1 MLMNAVGIDVSKGK
15 STVAVIQPFGVVIAE
30 PFDVLHTDSGLKEL
44 VSFIKSLSGET
55 KVVMEYTGTYYE
67 PVANALLNAGIF
79 VSVVNPLLL
88 DDYDTNRVRKVKTD
102 KIDALK
108 IASYALDKW
117 IKLRKYEPAETVR
130 KTLQIMNRQCSKL
143 NKILVMQKNS
153 LIALLDCCFP
163 NANTLFTSPR
173 KESDGHEKWVD
184 FVVKFPHVDSVA
196 KLSLSAFKAKYQSW
210 CKKEHYNYN
219 ESKAEQIHAYAR
231 TIVSTLPMTDVVK
244 KMVSEAAKL
253 LNSTLEALGTL
264 HSEMDTLASQLPEY
278 DTVMNLYGVGKVFCS
293 QLIAEIGD
301 VTKLKS
307 NKSLTALAGIDPPPN
322 QSGKDDP
329 KSRRISKRGSPALR
343 RTLFLIMTIYLQHQ
357 PADEP
362 IYQFLDKKRA
372 EGKPYKVYMIAAA
385 HKFLRIY
392 YAYPISPIRT
402 QRLDY
407 HPSVPACK
415 SNKSFLN
422 ISLS

>member
-1 MLMNAVGIDVSKGK
+1 MYPKEKA
-15 STVAVIQPFGVVIAE
+15 VAVIQPFGVIVAE
-30 PFDVLHTDSGLKEL
+30 PFDVFHTDSGLKKL

-55 KVVMEYTGTYYE
+55 KVVMEYTSTYYE
-67 PVANALLNAGIF
+67 PIANALHYAGIF
-79 VSVVNPLLL
+79 VSVVNPLVLN
-88 DDYDTNRVRKVKTD
+88 DYDTNRVRKVKTD
-102 KIDALK
+102 KLDALK
-108 IASYALDKW
+108 IASYVLDNW

-130 KTLQIMNRQCSKL
+130 KTLQIMNRQCIKL

-163 NANTLFTSPR
+163 NANTLFTSPHR
-173 KESDGHEKWVD
+173 VSDGHEKWVD
-184 FVVKFPHVDSVA
+184 FAMKFPHVDSVA

-210 CKKEHYNYN
+210 CKKEHYNYS
-219 ESKAEQIHAYAR
+219 ESKADQIHAYAR
-231 TIVSTLPMTDVVK
+231 TIVSTLPMTESVR
-244 KMVSEAAKL
+244 KMVSDAAKL

-264 HSEMDTLASQLPEY
+264 HSEMDALASQLPEY
-278 DTVMNLYGVGKVFCS
+278 ETVMNLYGVGKVFCS

-301 VTKLKS
+301 VTRLKS

-362 IYQFLDKKRA
+362 VYQFLDKKRA

-392 YAYPISPIRT
+392 YARVKEVMPT
-402 QRLDY
+402 Q
-407 HPSVPACK
+407 
-415 SNKSFLN
+415 
-422 ISLS
+422 

>member
-1 MLMNAVGIDVSKGK
+1 MNAVGIDVSKGK
-15 STVAVIQPFGVVIAE
+15 STVAVIQPFGVIVAK
-30 PFDVLHTDSGLKEL
+30 PFDVFHTDSGLKKL

-55 KVVMEYTGTYYE
+55 EVVMEYTGTYYE
-67 PVANALLNAGIF
+67 PIANALHYAGIF
-79 VSVVNPLLL
+79 VSVVNPLVLN
-88 DDYDTNRVRKVKTD
+88 DYDTNRVRKVKTD
-102 KIDALK
+102 KLDALK

-130 KTLQIMNRQCSKL
+130 KTLQIMNRQCIKL

-173 KESDGHEKWVD
+173 RVSDGHEKWVD
-184 FVVKFPHVDSVA
+184 FAMKFPHVDSVA

-210 CKKEHYNYN
+210 CKKEHYNYS
-219 ESKAEQIHAYAR
+219 ESKADQIHAYAR
-231 TIVSTLPMTDVVK
+231 TIVSTLPMTESVR
-244 KMVSEAAKL
+244 KMVSDAAKL
-253 LNSTLEALGTL
+253 LNSTLEAIANL
-264 HSEMDTLASQLPEY
+264 HKEMDSIASQLPEY
-278 DTVMNLYGVGKVFCS
+278 ETVMSLYGAGKVFCS

-307 NKSLTALAGIDPPPN
+307 SKSLVALAGIDPPPN

-362 IYQFLDKKRA
+362 VYQFLDKKRA

-392 YAYPISPIRT
+392 YARVKEVMP
-402 QRLDY
+402 
-407 HPSVPACK
+407 K
-415 SNKSFLN
+415 E
-422 ISLS
+422 